1 MANVWFYWSIRR
13 VYAALF
19 NEQQMLHFPLFEAT
33 GQSLLEGQRLFST
46 RIVERAGGL
55 SNADVL
61 EFGCGNG
68 EQALWLASTQDPRSY
83 RGIDLYPPHIE
94 HARLEAR
101 RRGIDATFTVDDSQ
115 RLTSVAD
122 QSADVALCI
131 ESAHHYPD
139 KPAFLRQLRR
149 VLRPGGRF
157 AIADFTTR
165 GGRPSRFE
173 RLIDTHCWTPPQWQR
188 ELVEAGLVVG
198 SVEDMSEGLRRGIED
213 VRGTAPSGGGW
224 RASVAGFLADRLA
237 AYYLRD
243 LKGDRSY
250 HLFTGHRD

>member
-1 MANVWFYWSIRR
+1 MANAWFYWSIRR
-13 VYAALF
+13 MYSAAF
-19 NEQQMLHFPLFEAT
+19 KEQQMLHFPLFET
-33 GQSLLEGQRLFST
+33 PGQSLLEGQRLFST
-46 RIVERAGGL
+46 RIAERAGGL
-55 SNADVL
+55 AGADVL
-61 EFGCGNG
+61 ELGCGNG
-68 EQALWLASTQDPRSY
+68 EQALWLASTQHPRSY
-83 RGIDLYPPHIE
+83 RGVDLYPPHIS

-101 RRGIDATFTVDDSQ
+101 RRGMDATFTVDDSQ

-165 GGRPSRFE
+165 SGRPSPFE
-173 RLIDTHCWTPPQWQR
+173 RLIDTYCWTAPQWRR
-188 ELVEAGLVVG
+188 ELAEAGLVVAA
-198 SVEDMSEGLRRGIED
+198 VEDMSEGLRRGLED
-213 VRGTAPSGGGW
+213 VRGTLPSGGGV
-224 RASVAGFLADRLA
+224 RARFAGFLGDRLA

-243 LKGDRSY
+243 LSGDRSY
-250 HLFTGHRD
+250 HLFTGHCP